1 MRCYFLSSSSQDHSK
16 TVLNNDIFCKPPP
29 CLVWHWSSCSSSI
42 TTRYKLPAA
51 LHTSSVWKHPSQIHF
66 LLLLLHFWC
75 SRVFT
80 LCRRLTRFLLQER
93 LEIVCTFRQKYCVLL
108 PQTQL
113 EQILTLSQVIWLCC
127 HDHSLKN
134 VPTSRQN
141 LCWEMSWL
149 WVNGIWFVATD
160 TASKSSKVE
169 SKISDLVATNSA
181 GGCLD
186 FE

>member
-1 MRCYFLSSSSQDHSK
+1 MF
-16 TVLNNDIFCKPPP
+16 
-29 CLVWHWSSCSSSI
+29 
-42 TTRYKLPAA
+42 
-51 LHTSSVWKHPSQIHF
+51 KHP
-66 LLLLLHFWC
+66 LHKDMKAD
-75 SRVFT
+75 T
-80 LCRRLTRFLLQER
+80 FLLQER

-149 WVNGIWFVATD
+149 WVKGIWFVATD

-181 GGCLD
+181 GRCLD
-186 FE
+186 FEYKHLVLLPQKQLEIVPVTRLNIWFYRCRNSLKMSRCLVKISSFVSTNTAGKMSRHLHFWFS